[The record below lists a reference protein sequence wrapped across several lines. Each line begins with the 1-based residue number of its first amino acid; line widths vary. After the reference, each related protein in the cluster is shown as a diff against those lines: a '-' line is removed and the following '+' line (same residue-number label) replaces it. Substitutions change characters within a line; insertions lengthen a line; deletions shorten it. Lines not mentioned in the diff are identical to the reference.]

1 MPEAAELSNASRGD
15 SPDVDWLIRKVIL
28 LANMGIPT
36 PITLTIP
43 SGLVSGIII
52 SGKEYLDAFHTQ
64 LTGYWDQAAAAK
76 MLEYVEEWKA
86 IYEVPV
92 NGNDEKNIAYIHLR
106 DAKVFTGGQFVPTNE
121 GVLWRGKITAISG
134 FTIGIVDETD

>member
-121 GVLWRGKITAISG
+121 GVLCRGKITAISG
-134 FTIGIVDETD
+134 FTICIVDETD